1 MKKYKNRKD
10 AAKMVVAVLCAAC
23 MLTACGNAEA
33 DAMEE
38 IAASATETTTES
50 AEVLPTEKP
59 AAEPTEAPAKT
70 VDEGSATEP
79 VEPVAVTAEPDTK
92 PSAEP
97 VAASAGAAAEAGYTC
112 TEMTQTMYAKSAV
125 NVRDLPGTDG
135 NKIGSLKASEEITVT
150 GKCDQTGWY
159 RFDLNG
165 ATAYVSDKYIVSEKP
180 VANTGSTKTAN
191 TGNSNTAA
199 NQYASN
205 TVDDTF
211 GITEEQIENFM
222 KTHGDGSTGNTG
234 NTVVGNTI
242 TGKLSAE
249 NDYFDRAAAEQV
261 FASIN
266 AERTAA
272 GIPALIWSEDLYN
285 IAVQRCYENDIHAG
299 MRAGT
304 SENLTVGSGCDA
316 ATIHQK
322 VHDSEGHRNNYM
334 NSTWAYGAVA
344 VRVLSNTLCGMQ
356 LEPYHIAY
364 EVFSAGDNTATNS
377 SVTINTPAQENTEAV
392 APKTADENTSA
403 SSSNVGWSMTPPTQ
417 EDGLKNWQE
426 QNPDAEVS
434 FGN

>member
-1 MKKYKNRKD
+1 MKKCKNRKD
-10 AAKMVVAVLCAAC
+10 AVKMVVAVLCAAC

-38 IAASATETTTES
+38 IAASVTETTTES

-70 VDEGSATEP
+70 VDDGSATEP

-135 NKIGSLKASEEITVT
+135 NKIGSLKASEEIAVT

-159 RFDLNG
+159 RFELNG
-165 ATAYVSDKYIVSEKP
+165 TTGYVSDKYIVSEKP
-180 VANTGSTKTAN
+180 VANTVVSTN
-191 TGNSNTAA
+191 NSSNTA
-199 NQYASN
+199 
-205 TVDDTF
+205 
-211 GITEEQIENFM
+211 
-222 KTHGDGSTGNTG
+222 GNTTQQ
-234 NTVVGNTI
+234 NTAAPAATPAPAQTTT
-242 TGKLSAE
+242 TGTTDTSGE
-249 NDYFDRAAAEQV
+249 YFDRAMAEQV
-261 FASIN
+261 FALVN
-266 AERTAA
+266 EERVAN
-272 GIPALIWSEDLYN
+272 GIPALIWSEDMYN

-304 SENLTVGSGCDA
+304 SENQSEGQQTAEEIYQGW
-316 ATIHQK
+316 
-322 VHDSEGHRNNYM
+322 HDSPGHHDNYM
-334 NSTWAYGAVA
+334 NPNYTYSAVA
-344 VRVLSNTLCGMQ
+344 VRVVPLMGGALGNMHVHYQ
-356 LEPYHIAY
+356 
-364 EVFSAGDNTATNS
+364 VFTWDSTATNS
-377 SVTINTPAQENTEAV
+377 SVTINTPVQDDSVAA
-392 APKTADENTSA
+392 APKTADEDTSA

-417 EDGLKNWQE
+417 EDGLKKWQE

>member
-10 AAKMVVAVLCAAC
+10 AVKTVVAVLCAAC

-38 IAASATETTTES
+38 IAASVTETTTES

-125 NVRDLPGTDG
+125 NVRDLPSTDG
-135 NKIGSLKASEEITVT
+135 KKIGSLKASQEITVT

-159 RFDLNG
+159 RFDWNNTTG
-165 ATAYVSDKYIVSEKP
+165 YVSDKYIVSEKP
-180 VANTGSTKTAN
+180 AVNTVASAN
-191 TGNSNTAA
+191 NNNNTA
-199 NQYASN
+199 
-205 TVDDTF
+205 
-211 GITEEQIENFM
+211 
-222 KTHGDGSTGNTG
+222 GNTTQQ
-234 NTVVGNTI
+234 NTATPAATPAPAQTTTAGTTDTSGEYI
-242 TGKLSAE
+242 
-249 NDYFDRAAAEQV
+249 DRAMAEQV
-261 FASIN
+261 FALVN

-285 IAVQRCYENDIHAG
+285 TAVQRCYENDGHASVRPG
-299 MRAGT
+299 MGENY
-304 SENLTVGSGCDA
+304 SEGQQTAEEIYQGW
-316 ATIHQK
+316 
-322 VHDSEGHRNNYM
+322 HDSPGHHDNYM
-334 NSTWAYGAVA
+334 NPNYTYSAVA
-344 VRVLSNTLCGMQ
+344 VRVVPLMGGALGNMHVHYQ
-356 LEPYHIAY
+356 
-364 EVFSAGDNTATNS
+364 VFTWDNTATNS
-377 SVTINTPAQENTEAV
+377 SVIINTPAQDNSVAA
-392 APKTADENTSA
+392 APKTADENTGA

-417 EDGLKNWQE
+417 EDGLKKWQE
-426 QNPDAEVS
+426 QNPDVEVS

>member
-1 MKKYKNRKD
+1 MKYKNCKD
-10 AAKMVVAVLCAAC
+10 TAKMVVAILCAAC
-23 MLTACGNAEA
+23 MLTACGNTEA

-38 IAASATETTTES
+38 IAASVTETATEP
-50 AEVLPTEKP
+50 AEVLPTETP

-70 VDEGSATEP
+70 VDEGSATERLNRLQLRQN
-79 VEPVAVTAEPDTK
+79 PDTK

-97 VAASAGAAAEAGYTC
+97 VAASAGAATEAGYTC

-165 ATAYVSDKYIVSEKP
+165 TTAYVSDKYIVSEKP

-191 TGNSNTAA
+191 AGNSNTAA

-222 KTHGDGSTGNTG
+222 KTHGEGGTGGGTSNP
-234 NTVVGNTI
+234 NEYI
-242 TGKLSAE
+242 
-249 NDYFDRAAAEQV
+249 DRAMSEQV
-261 FASIN
+261 FAMVN
-266 AERTAA
+266 AERSAA
-272 GIPALIWSEDLYN
+272 GIPELTWSEDLYD
-285 IAVQRCYENDIHAG
+285 IAVQRCYEDDGHDSV
-299 MRAGT
+299 RPGT
-304 SENLTVGSGCDA
+304 GENYLSGAFGDDDA
-316 ATIHQK
+316 NASTIHQK
-322 VHDSEGHRNNYM
+322 WKNSPGHYNNYM
-334 NSTWAYGAVA
+334 NTMYGAGAVA
-344 VRVLSNTLCGMQ
+344 IRRIPCSLGGISLGDGVV
-356 LEPYHIAY
+356 AY
-364 EVFSAGDNTATNS
+364 EVFTLANNGETTVQEPPIATK
-377 SVTINTPAQENTEAV
+377 TPNDGTSTG
-392 APKTADENTSA
+392 TAD
-403 SSSNVGWSMTPPTQ
+403 VGWSLTPPTQ